1 MSSNPKLKKNG
12 GKGTFFGNLLRGI
25 VKTGKSVGEP
35 LINAISG
42 GSASKIANAIS
53 GDQSLSQSDK
63 EMLLSELQQD
73 VIEMQEI
80 TKRWESDMKS
90 DSWLSKN
97 IRPLSL
103 AFLTVALF
111 IYIILDSSLNG
122 FSVANQWITLLSSL
136 LMLVY
141 GGYFGA
147 RALEKV
153 TKMRSDVKDS
163 KTHQRVFDKIDF
175 IKDKLTLSTSI
186 SEKEKEDL
194 LLQLRY
200 LTRLLE

>member
-1 MSSNPKLKKNG
+1 
-12 GKGTFFGNLLRGI
+12 
-25 VKTGKSVGEP
+25 
-35 LINAISG
+35 
-42 GSASKIANAIS
+42 
-53 GDQSLSQSDK
+53 
-63 EMLLSELQQD
+63 MLLAELEQD

-153 TKMRSDVKDS
+153 TKMRSDAKDP
-163 KTHQRVFDKIDF
+163 KTHQKVFDKIDL

-194 LLQLRY
+194 LLQLRF